1 MADQRVSILMTEHDE
16 LVEAKRERDRL
27 KGELTELRGLVGRAI
42 LSLQKDWST
51 AALDVLERSVT
62 EKTK

>member
-1 MADQRVSILMTEHDE
+1 MTEQRVSILMTDHDE

-27 KGELTELRGLVGRAI
+27 KTELTELRGLVGRAI
-42 LSLQKDWST
+42 ISLQKGWST

-62 EKTK
+62 EKSK